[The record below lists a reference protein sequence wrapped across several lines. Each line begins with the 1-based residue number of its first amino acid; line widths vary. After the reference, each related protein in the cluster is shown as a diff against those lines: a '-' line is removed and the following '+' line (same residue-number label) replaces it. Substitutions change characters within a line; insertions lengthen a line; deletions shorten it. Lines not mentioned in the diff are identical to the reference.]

1 MPADTPTGRRMPKD
15 TFSGSTV
22 VITGGGRG
30 LGLGMARRFARSQA
44 HVIITDIDRTA
55 GMDSARALR
64 AEGLAATFE
73 PLDVRDPAQSPAL
86 VEKVVAER
94 GAIDV
99 WVNNAGVEYNGPAET
114 LSRKDWDE
122 TLTVM
127 VSGTFFCS
135 QAVARHMLERGS
147 GVIVNVASVNAYQ
160 AIEGRVAYC
169 TAKAAIVM
177 LTQALGV
184 EWAKRGVRVV
194 GIAPGVVR
202 TELVERIMR
211 EGWASEQLYE
221 RRTPMHRLGTVDEIA
236 EAVLFLAG
244 DQARYITAETL
255 RVDGGWV
262 AYQLF

>member
-1 MPADTPTGRRMPKD
+1 MADGA
-15 TFSGSTV
+15 FAGSTV

-30 LGLGMARRFARSQA
+30 LGLGMARRFAQAQA
-44 HVIITDIDRTA
+44 HVVIADIDRVA
-55 GMDSARALR
+55 GTRSANALR
-64 AEGLAATFE
+64 AEGLGATFE
-73 PLDVRDPAQSPAL
+73 PLDVGDPDQSRAL
-86 VEKVVAER
+86 VDKLVAER
-94 GAIDV
+94 GGVDV
-99 WVNNAGVEYNGPAET
+99 WVNNAGVEYNGPAEA
-114 LSRKDWDE
+114 LSRSAWEE
-122 TLTVM
+122 TFNVM
-127 VSGTFFCS
+127 VSGTFYCS
-135 QAVARHMLERGS
+135 QAVGRHMLARGR
-147 GVIVNVASVNAYQ
+147 GVIINLASVNAFK

-202 TELVERIMR
+202 TELVERIMA
-211 EGWASEQLYE
+211 EGWASLQLYE
-221 RRTPMHRLGTVDEIA
+221 RRTPMHRLGRVDEIA
-236 EAVLFLAG
+236 EAALFLAG

>member
-1 MPADTPTGRRMPKD
+1 MPEDAFAGT
-15 TFSGSTV
+15 TV
-22 VITGGGRG
+22 VVTGGGRG
-30 LGLGMARRFARSQA
+30 LGLGMARRFAQA
-44 HVIITDIDRTA
+44 KARVVIADIDRAA
-55 GMDSARALR
+55 GTNSARVLR
-64 AEGLAATFE
+64 SEGLAATFE
-73 PLDVRDPAQSPAL
+73 PLDVRDPNQSAAL
-86 VEKVVAER
+86 VGKLVAER
-94 GAIDV
+94 GGIDV
-99 WVNNAGVEYNGPAET
+99 WVNNAGVEYNGPAED

-122 TLTVM
+122 TLSVM

-135 QAVARHMLERGS
+135 QTVGRHMLARAR
-147 GVIVNVASVNAYQ
+147 GVIVNVASVNAFN

-184 EWAKRGVRVV
+184 EWARRGVRVV

-211 EGWASEQLYE
+211 EGWASEQLYK
-221 RRTPMHRLGTVDEIA
+221 RRTPMHRLGRVDEIA
-236 EAVLFLAG
+236 EAVVFLAS

>member
-1 MPADTPTGRRMPKD
+1 MGDEAFADT
-15 TFSGSTV
+15 TV

-30 LGLGMARRFARSQA
+30 LGLGMARRFAQAKA
-44 HVIITDIDRTA
+44 HVVIAEIDRVA
-55 GMDSARALR
+55 GTSSASALR
-64 AEGLAATFE
+64 SEGLAATFE
-73 PLDVRDPAQSPAL
+73 PLDVRDPTQSPAL
-86 VEKVVAER
+86 VERLVAER
-94 GAIDV
+94 GGIDT
-99 WVNNAGVEYNGPAET
+99 WVNNAGVEYNGPAED
-114 LSRKDWDE
+114 LSRRDWDE
-122 TLTVM
+122 TLNVM

-135 QAVARHMLERGS
+135 QAVARHMLARGR
-147 GVIVNVASVNAYQ
+147 GVIINVASVNAFK

-177 LTQALGV
+177 LTQALGI

-202 TELVERIMR
+202 TELVERIMK

-221 RRTPMHRLGTVDEIA
+221 RRTPMHRLGKVDEIA
-236 EAVLFLAG
+236 EAVLFLAS

-255 RVDGGWV
+255 RIDGGWV